1 MPSYKPKVQILLK
14 QEYHDKFKELC
25 EKERRSDSVM
35 GAIMI
40 ETYIDNYEKENGEI
54 ILKSS
59 KEIWNEQMELIKKPE
74 KGILKKSIKNGPRY
88 GNALGREVVEKLKN
102 KPEVEQETEN

>member
-1 MPSYKPKVQILLK
+1 MPSYKPKVQILLN

-40 ETYIDNYEKENGEI
+40 ETYIDNYERENGEI

-74 KGILKKSIKNGPRY
+74 KGICKKSVQNGKRY
-88 GNALGREVVEKLKN
+88 GDALGREVVEKIKG
-102 KPEVEQETEN
+102 KQETENQPLD